1 MSECT
6 STIIQLLKQVQYCTV
21 VQLMTVILAS
31 LTQNLVVN
39 YFQLYRCPNSGK
51 VFDHITSS
59 DNNLRAYLQTHGT
72 SAHVKVV
79 NQTAVSLPLQSLY
92 IRKE

>member
-21 VQLMTVILAS
+21 VQLMTAVFAS
-31 LTQNLVVN
+31 KLLVK

-59 DNNLRAYLQTHGT
+59 EKQSQGISSDLR
-72 SAHVKVV
+72 
-79 NQTAVSLPLQSLY
+79 Y
-92 IRKE
+92 IHLLM